1 MPEPIRHHAIR
12 TMSDVLAFEQTPW
25 EAAIPARNTYELLCQ
40 ACDRHQQRT
49 ALRFVM
55 SGELDAPEFTVDY
68 ATLKRRV
75 TQAANAF
82 HRAGISKGKAVT
94 LLLPNLPETHFAL
107 LGAQAAGIAS
117 PVNPMLEVDY
127 IASIVE
133 ETGAEALVAFAPV
146 PESDLWDKAIEV
158 VDRCLRIRTLF
169 VAGIGPYVDMNQRV
183 GARLLYSRARKP
195 ARKNI
200 SVVHF
205 DDALNAE
212 PGDRLVSGRIIADS
226 DICSY
231 FHTGGTTG
239 LPKVATHS
247 HLNEAFVAWT
257 LDALMQKESVI
268 LCGLPL
274 FHVNGAMVTGLAAF
288 HSGSEVVMLTPAGY
302 RGRNVMQN
310 FWKLV
315 ERFKATTFSSVPTIY
330 ATLASLPLDGADIS
344 SLRYAICGAA
354 PLPGEVARRF
364 EEASGIHLYEG
375 YGLTEGACVSSCNPP
390 LGERRLGTVGL
401 RLPHQQMK
409 AWKIDGAGNAVA
421 ECAEGEAGVI
431 GICGPNV
438 FPGYLRDKDNKGIWL
453 KPGWLNTGD
462 LGCID
467 QDGYLH
473 LTGRAKELII
483 RGGHNID
490 PAMIEDALLKHPAVA
505 AVAAVGQPDAHS
517 GELPVAFVTLKP
529 GSVITAEELLHQAR
543 ELVPERAAIPVR
555 VEILG
560 QMMLTAVG
568 KVAKASLR
576 MRAAEHV
583 FRELLAAAD
592 IQAAVEVCPDIKRGT
607 VARVACPPA
616 HEARVRDLLGRYA
629 IPVDISPPIAPPI
642 APPA

>member
-1 MPEPIRHHAIR
+1 MPDPIRRNAIR
-12 TMSDVLAFEQTPW
+12 TMSDVLALEQTPW
-25 EAAIPARNTYELLCQ
+25 EAAIPARNTYDLLCQ
-40 ACDRHQQRT
+40 ACDRHPHHT
-49 ALRFVM
+49 ALRFVT
-55 SGELDAPEFTVDY
+55 SGDLDAPVFSVDY

-82 HRAGISKGKAVT
+82 HRAGIGAGKAVT

-107 LGAQAAGIAS
+107 LGAQAAGIVS
-117 PVNPMLEVDY
+117 PINPMLDVDY
-127 IASIVE
+127 IANIVE
-133 ETGAEALVAFAPV
+133 ETGAETLVAFAPA
-146 PESDLWDKAIEV
+146 PESDIWDKAVEV
-158 VDRCLRIRTLF
+158 ADRCPTVRTLF
-169 VAGIGPYVDMNQRV
+169 VVGIEPYLDAHHRAGMRTLFD
-183 GARLLYSRARKP
+183 RARKP
-195 ARKNI
+195 TRKDVAI
-200 SVVHF
+200 VHF
-205 DDALNAE
+205 NEALDAE
-212 PGDRLVSGRIIADS
+212 PGDRLMSGRAIAES

-247 HLNEAFVAWT
+247 HLNEAFLAWT
-257 LDALMQKESVI
+257 LDSVMQRESVI

-302 RGRNVMQN
+302 RGKNVMQN

-330 ATLASLPLDGADIS
+330 AALASLPLDGADIS

-364 EEASGIHLYEG
+364 EEASGIQLYEG

-401 RLPHQQMK
+401 RLPHQQMQ

-421 ECAEGEAGVI
+421 ECAEGEVGVI
-431 GICGPNV
+431 GIRGPNV
-438 FPGYLRDKDNKGIWL
+438 FPGYLREVDNKSIWL
-453 KPGWLNTGD
+453 KPGWFNTGD
-462 LGCID
+462 LGCVD
-467 QDGYLH
+467 QDGYLR

-517 GELPVAFVTLKP
+517 GELPVAYVTLKP
-529 GSVITAEELLHQAR
+529 GSAITPQELQLVAR
-543 ELVPERAAIPVR
+543 ELIPERAAIPAR
-555 VEILG
+555 IEIIE
-560 QMMLTAVG
+560 QMVLTAVG
-568 KVAKASLR
+568 KVAKATLR

-583 FRELLAAAD
+583 FREMLASAGIPATV
-592 IQAAVEVCPDIKRGT
+592 QVCSDIKRGT
-607 VARVACPPA
+607 VARVECRPA
-616 HEARVRDLLGRYA
+616 HEEMVRGLLGRFA
-629 IPVDISPPIAPPI
+629 IPVDISPPS
-642 APPA
+642 